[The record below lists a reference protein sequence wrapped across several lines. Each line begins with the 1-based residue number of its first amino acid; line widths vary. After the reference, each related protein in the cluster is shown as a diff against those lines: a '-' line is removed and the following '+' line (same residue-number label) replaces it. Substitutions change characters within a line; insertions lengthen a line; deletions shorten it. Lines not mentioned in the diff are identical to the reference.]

1 MIDLTPVLNAM
12 IAVLAAVALKYLI
25 PWIQGKTTAQQ
36 REDMLIWVDIA
47 VHAAQQ
53 LFHQADGATRLTYA
67 LDLLKSKGYN
77 VDDVALRDAVEAAVL
92 KLHLSLEAGE

>member
-1 MIDLTPVLNAM
+1 MIDLTPVLNAI

-36 REDMLIWVDIA
+36 REDMLVWVDIA

-53 LFHQADGATRLTYA
+53 LFHEAEGATRLKYA
-67 LDLLKSKGYN
+67 MDLLESKGFD
-77 VDDVALRDAVEAAVL
+77 VDDVALRDAIEAAVL
-92 KLHLSLEAGE
+92 KLHHSLGAV